1 MYIDFYHTLIE
12 ILQPS
17 VHPRHSQFDKKRDR
31 VVEFDEK
38 RDRVLIVEL
47 KQLYTAIT
55 RARCNVWIFD
65 ESDVKRKPM
74 FDYFKAHDLVVTEVE
89 RCKCINSK
97 SIHIY
102 STVYFFVV
110 RQFKYFYEINVEI
123 DKNVKLFWS
132 TI

>member
-1 MYIDFYHTLIE
+1 MDIFNLFIYFDFYHTLIE
-12 ILQPS
+12 ALQPS
-17 VHPRHSQFDKKRDR
+17 VQPRHSQ
-31 VVEFDEK
+31 FDEK
-38 RDRVLIVEL
+38 RDRVLIAEL

-89 RCKCINSK
+89 RCKCIKSK

-102 STVYFFVV
+102 STV
-110 RQFKYFYEINVEI
+110 
-123 DKNVKLFWS
+123 
-132 TI
+132 

>member
-1 MYIDFYHTLIE
+1 MDIFNLFIYIDFYYTLIE
-12 ILQPS
+12 TLQPS
-17 VHPRHSQFDKKRDR
+17 VRPRHSQ
-31 VVEFDEK
+31 FDEK
-38 RDRVLIVEL
+38 RDRVLIAEL

-65 ESDVKRKPM
+65 ESEVKRKPM

-97 SIHIY
+97 SMHIY
-102 STVYFFVV
+102 STVFFVV